1 MKVSKIFDEIN
12 IGIKND
18 IDINKIEIDSRKV
31 TKNDFFIAIKGY
43 EKDGHDYIDDAI
55 KNGASVILI
64 NEDRL
69 NDFIDRKV
77 IILATKDTREILSKL
92 ACNYYNNPSKDF
104 TLIGITGTKGKTL
117 TSFIIKNILNKANK
131 KVGLIGTVATFIDDK
146 KIKDNDNTTP
156 EPIELQES
164 FDLMRKNKCEYVVIE
179 VSSQSLKLGRV
190 NDSYFDIG
198 LFLNLTEEHVSK
210 NEHKNMKEY
219 FKCKSL
225 LFDMVNKG
233 YINIDDR
240 YGKKLFRKNKKISK
254 SFSINNKSN
263 KQAYDIKVTDSY
275 TKFKTTVYGKEE
287 EFIFPLIG
295 DFLVYD
301 FLGAISIC
309 EDLNIDINSIKEGIK
324 TVVVPGREERVENDL
339 GYNIIIDYAHNSSS
353 LENVLRTFKS
363 IKKGRLITVFG
374 CAGNRGKTKRKEM
387 GKISGTYSDYTIITE
402 DNPQTEDPND
412 ICKEIEEGIKE
423 ITSNYEIIIDRKKA
437 IIKAIEMATKDD
449 IILLA
454 GKGHETY
461 QIIGNEKVPFSEK
474 EIVLDTLKTIK

>member
-1 MKVSKIFDEIN
+1 MKVSKIFNEIN

-43 EKDGHDYIDDAI
+43 VKDGHDYIDDAI

-77 IILATKDTREILSKL
+77 IILATKDTRKMLSKL

-131 KVGLIGTVATFIDDK
+131 KVGLIGTVATYIDDK
-146 KIKDNDNTTP
+146 NIKDNDNTTP

-254 SFSINNKSN
+254 
-263 KQAYDIKVTDSY
+263 
-275 TKFKTTVYGKEE
+275 
-287 EFIFPLIG
+287 
-295 DFLVYD
+295 
-301 FLGAISIC
+301 
-309 EDLNIDINSIKEGIK
+309 
-324 TVVVPGREERVENDL
+324 
-339 GYNIIIDYAHNSSS
+339 
-353 LENVLRTFKS
+353 
-363 IKKGRLITVFG
+363 
-374 CAGNRGKTKRKEM
+374 
-387 GKISGTYSDYTIITE
+387 
-402 DNPQTEDPND
+402 
-412 ICKEIEEGIKE
+412 
-423 ITSNYEIIIDRKKA
+423 
-437 IIKAIEMATKDD
+437 
-449 IILLA
+449 
-454 GKGHETY
+454 
-461 QIIGNEKVPFSEK
+461 
-474 EIVLDTLKTIK
+474 